1 MLLRLTK
8 SFRIKAAIAVALL
21 YALCVLAPSA
31 ALAFA
36 DSSMVAHCLTEQHGM
51 AKPHDH
57 GGKPHDHGGKTH
69 VHDDGT
75 AHHHGD
81 HGATANDSE
90 ADKQGHSGSCCG
102 LFCMSALA
110 AEAVAALGDPLPF
123 SLLVPAVSRDL
134 AGRGPDRIN
143 RPPIA

>member
-1 MLLRLTK
+1 MLFRLTK
-8 SFRIKAAIAVALL
+8 SFRTKAAIAVALL
-21 YALCVLAPSA
+21 YAFCVLAPSA

-36 DSSMVAHCLTEQHGM
+36 DSAMAAHCLTEQHGM

-57 GGKPHDHGGKTH
+57 GGKPHDHGGKAH

-81 HGATANDSE
+81 HGAAADQSDT
-90 ADKQGHSGSCCG
+90 DKQGHSGSCCG

-110 AEAVAALGDPLPF
+110 AEAAATLGDPLHF
-123 SLLVPAVSRDL
+123 SLLAPAVSRDL
-134 AGRGPDRIN
+134 ASRGPDRLI

>member
-1 MLLRLTK
+1 MLFRLTK
-8 SFRIKAAIAVALL
+8 SFRIKAAIAVAIL
-21 YALCVLAPSA
+21 YAFCVLAPSA

-51 AKPHDH
+51 AKPHA
-57 GGKPHDHGGKTH
+57 HGGKTH

-81 HGATANDSE
+81 HGAAADLSDT
-90 ADKQGHSGSCCG
+90 DKQGHSGNCCG

-110 AEAVAALGDPLPF
+110 AEAVAALGDPLHF

-134 AGRGPDRIN
+134 ASRGPDRIN